1 MIAKSIIFV
10 PIIYIEAMKN
20 FGLMLIFA
28 LLCSCS
34 GLQQIRIEE
43 VRNVQLKPFSGST
56 LEVELEAKV
65 NNPSYRKVQLTKLEL
80 NVFRGN
86 TPFATICT
94 TEKVKISKRSNEFQQ
109 VSLEVRLRNMLSAV
123 MALQQKN
130 FSLDELTVEGEIKAK
145 AFPLSKT
152 IKIEKMSIQ
161 QFSAQYGDIVTP
173 LLNMRNR

>member
-1 MIAKSIIFV
+1 MSAKSIIFAPV
-10 PIIYIEAMKN
+10 ILHQAMKN
-20 FGLMLIFA
+20 FGLMLVFA
-28 LLCSCS
+28 LLCSCG

-56 LEVELEAKV
+56 LGVELEAKV
-65 NNPSYRKVQLTKLEL
+65 SNPSCRKVQLTKLEL
-80 NVFRGN
+80 NVLRGS

-94 TEKVKISKRSNEFQQ
+94 TEKVKIARRSNEFQQ
-109 VSLEVRLRNMLSAV
+109 VSLEVRLRNMLSAI

-130 FSLDELTVEGEIKAK
+130 FSLDELTVEGEIRAR

-152 IKIEKMSIQ
+152 IRIEKMSIQ

-173 LLNMRNR
+173 LLNIRNR